1 MNIYNTPPSGHYTA
15 KNVEQLTARANV
27 FAKRANRAIQAGDL
41 DAVAYYTQCEM
52 AARKRAGELQD
63 ID

>member
-1 MNIYNTPPSGHYTA
+1 MINNNPPSGYYTA
-15 KNVEQLTARANV
+15 KNAEQLTARANV

-52 AARKRAGELQD
+52 AARKQAGELQD